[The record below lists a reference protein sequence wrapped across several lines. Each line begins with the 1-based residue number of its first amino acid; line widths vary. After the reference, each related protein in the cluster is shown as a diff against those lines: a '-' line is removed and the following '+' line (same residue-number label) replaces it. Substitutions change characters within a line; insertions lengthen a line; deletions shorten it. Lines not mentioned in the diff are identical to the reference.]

1 MSLFSA
7 TETGFFARMSRAISP
22 FEPAHLR
29 YLQPASENGGIYVT
43 DKEFEYYS

>member
-7 TETGFFARMSRAISP
+7 TGTGFFTAW
-22 FEPAHLR
+22 
-29 YLQPASENGGIYVT
+29 QPASENGGIYVT